1 MNNNFNDKFLDYM
14 KVITTMPNLE
24 WKNLRT
30 MASDTMEKAKVSAG
44 FNFSFCITVECYVD
58 RITM

>member
-1 MNNNFNDKFLDYM
+1 MNNNFNDNFLDYM

-30 MASDTMEKAKVSAG
+30 MASDTMEKAKGSAG
-44 FNFSFCITVECYVD
+44 FNFSFCITVECCVD